1 MHKLLRFSFL
11 SFTLFAFA
19 GAKAQSISIS
29 SSTSDTIC
37 SGTMVTYSAT
47 PSGVG
52 TPHYQWL
59 KNSVHVG
66 VDSSHY
72 STSGL
77 STSDVIMC
85 ELLNVPGG
93 TILALSGPIVMT
105 VDHLPAPGSI
115 TGTSS
120 LCTGSTTTLTIAASG
135 GSWAS
140 RRPFLATVSS
150 VGVVTGAAAGL
161 DTITYTV
168 TNSCGT
174 GSVIFPMTINGTPAL
189 PPITGPATACVG
201 VPANFTDTVSGG
213 TWSVSDTAFATI
225 TSTGV
230 VTPIA
235 PGTDTVFYRMTNG
248 CGTTTRRRPFNI
260 AIPPSV
266 TAIFGSDSVCA
277 NDTIHIFD
285 GANGGVWRSSNN
297 AIAVIGGGPGA
308 GPGGAI
314 LRGIS
319 GGTVTISYTVVNAC
333 GADSTNK
340 SFTVNSLPMVYPIY
354 GTQDSVCQ
362 GSVLGL
368 IEFTTGGTWSSKFGT
383 IATVDG
389 SGNVTGVAAGV
400 DTIFYSVTNSCG
412 TVTQPYPVY
421 VYCPAHVGTPS
432 VTLNNK
438 INIYP
443 NPATDMINIEGVHP
457 SSVQILNI
465 YGQNVKNIS
474 NANSFSVKDLP
485 QGIYYMTVFDQNGQ
499 PVCRQSLVKY

>member
-1 MHKLLRFSFL
+1 MNKSLRLSFL

-19 GAKAQSISIS
+19 GAKAQSISIV
-29 SSTSDTIC
+29 SSTPDTVC

-47 PSGVG
+47 PAGVG

-59 KNSVHVG
+59 KNSAHVG
-66 VDSSHY
+66 VDSNHY
-72 STSGL
+72 STSSL

-85 ELLNVPGG
+85 ELLSAPGG

-105 VDHLPAPGSI
+105 VDHLPVAGSI

-120 LCTGSTTTLTIAASG
+120 LCTGATTTLTIAASG
-135 GSWAS
+135 GTWAS
-140 RRPFLATVSS
+140 RRPFIATVSS
-150 VGVVTGAAAGL
+150 VGLVTGTAAGL

-168 TNSCGT
+168 TNTCGT

-260 AIPPSV
+260 AIPPTV
-266 TAIFGSDSVCA
+266 TPISGANSVCV
-277 NDTIHIFD
+277 NDTIHLFD
-285 GANGGVWRSSNN
+285 GTNGGTWRSSNN
-297 AIAVIGGGPGA
+297 AIAAVGGGPGA
-308 GPGGAI
+308 GPGGAV
-314 LRGIS
+314 LRGVS
-319 GGTVTISYTVVNAC
+319 AGTVTISYTVVNAC
-333 GADSTNK
+333 GGDSTNK
-340 SFTVNSLPMVYPIY
+340 TITVNALPMVYPIY
-354 GTQDSVCQ
+354 GTQDSICQ

-368 IEFTTGGTWSSKFGT
+368 IEFTTGGTWSSKYGT

-389 SGNVTGVAAGV
+389 SGNVTGIAAGV
-400 DTIFYSVTNSCG
+400 DTIFYSVTNTCG

-421 VYCPAHVGTPS
+421 VYCPAHVGTPA
-432 VTLNNK
+432 VAVNNK

-443 NPATDMINIEGVHP
+443 NPASDVINIEGINP
-457 SSVQILNI
+457 SAVQIVNI
-465 YGQNVKNIS
+465 YGQTMKSMI
-474 NANSFSVKDLP
+474 NANTVSIKDIP
-485 QGIYYMTVFDQNGQ
+485 QGIYYITVFDHNGQ
-499 PVCRQSLVKY
+499 AVCRQSLVKQ